1 MTISRVIPDIHV
13 LLSGATSRDG
23 LARSLYLATQRYEV
37 QFVLSDG
44 HFHELR
50 RVLTYPGV
58 LRLGG
63 RITPSDAFG
72 LAVEL
77 FQTAEI
83 LTKLERLDW
92 PSCPDPK
99 DWYLLDLF
107 MASGADA
114 IISRDKH
121 LLRLRDSLNLP
132 IFDVVES
139 KRLGLF

>member
-1 MTISRVIPDIHV
+1 MTIPRVIPDIHV
-13 LLSGATSRDG
+13 LLSGATSKTG
-23 LARSLYLATQRYEV
+23 LAHELYQSTQRYEV

-63 RITPSDAFG
+63 GITPSDAFG

-83 LTKLERLDW
+83 LTVVEQFDW

-107 MASGADA
+107 MASRADA

-121 LLRLRDSLNLP
+121 LLRLRDSLSLP
-132 IFDVVES
+132 VFDVLEA
-139 KRLGLF
+139 KHLNLF

>member
-1 MTISRVIPDIHV
+1 MTVARVIPDIQV
-13 LLSGATSRDG
+13 LLSGATSPQG
-23 LARSLYLATQRYEV
+23 LARELYQLAQRYEL

-63 RITPSDAFG
+63 GITPSDAFG

-83 LTKLERLDW
+83 LTRVPRMDW

-99 DWYLLDLF
+99 DWYLLDLYV
-107 MASGADA
+107 ASGADA

-121 LLRLRDSLNLP
+121 LLRLRDLLNLP
-132 IFDVVES
+132 VFDVIEA